1 MLTLKIW
8 RDIKARKGQFAGLI
22 LLVTLGVAIYMA
34 FVGAAMDLRSS
45 ADLANETFRL
55 ADFETKVVGAP
66 ASVVDELEL
75 VDGVAAVQGRLIVD
89 TGLTVGDEEVAMRVI
104 GVPAGAHPA
113 VDDVSVLDGSYL
125 DPSDPDGVLL
135 HAAFA
140 EERGLDVDDNL
151 TMRVGDTA
159 REFRVRGIV
168 TTAEYFFLRRTK
180 DEFPNPAEFAVV
192 FAPQPSVEAAS
203 GQPGRMNSFAIL
215 VDEGGDRAAVI
226 AGVEDVLASYY
237 VLSSTTQEDQPSNFG
252 LLEEI
257 RQNETMAGIV
267 PVLILAVSAMAL
279 GIAMARLV
287 QSQRGEIGLSKALGY
302 TNAQILRQYLGFSLT
317 VGLAGSA
324 VGMALGLAMAYG
336 IGEMYRGLLNL
347 PLLKTSF
354 HWEVAASAVA
364 ISVLVCLLAGLGPA
378 LRSARMRPAQAMHS
392 DPNLSQ
398 TRGSIPIVE
407 RALGRVLPHST
418 FFRMPLRNVFRS
430 RRRSIYTIIGTVFA
444 LVLIVSTWAMNDS
457 FGYLVSHQFEDID
470 TWDAVVAY
478 TENVP
483 ADSIDQIADI
493 DGVTSAEAA
502 LVVPVKLRAGDQ
514 TRELM
519 VTAITPDASF
529 HGFTVAEGSPVAEAL
544 HGGGLVFPE
553 GLAERLG
560 VSVGDTVEL
569 ESPFIDRPVQIEIAT
584 LSKEMF
590 GFPLFVND
598 AVGQELAGSQV
609 PVMNA
614 AYVDYADVDADAL
627 KRDLYAT
634 PGVASVTIKQALVAM
649 LDSAMAFARYFV
661 GLLFAFAFAVA
672 FVVVYNTFTTNVIE
686 RTREIA
692 TMRTIGEDRPHLV
705 WMITAENL
713 LLAVVSVPIGVWAG
727 RLAAEAMFR
736 AMSTEAYTMPT
747 YINPLSYVWIVISV
761 IAILLLS
768 EVPALRRI
776 FRLDLAEATKV
787 ME

>member
-8 RDIKARKGQFAGLI
+8 RDMKARKGQFAGLI

-55 ADFETKVVGAP
+55 ADFETKVVDAP
-66 ASVVDELEL
+66 TSVVDELEQ

-104 GVPAGAHPA
+104 GIPADAHPA

-151 TMRVGDTA
+151 TVRVGDAA
-159 REFRVRGIV
+159 REFRVRGTV

-203 GQPGRMNSFAIL
+203 GQSGRMNSFAIL
-215 VDEGGDRAAVI
+215 VEEGADRAAVI
-226 AGVEDVLASYY
+226 ARVEDVLTDYY

-267 PVLILAVSAMAL
+267 PVAILAVSAMAL

-302 TNAQILRQYLGFSLT
+302 TDAQVLRQYLGFSLT
-317 VGLAGSA
+317 VGIAGSA
-324 VGMALGLAMAYG
+324 IGIVLGLAMAYG
-336 IGEMYRGLLNL
+336 IGESYRSFLNL
-347 PLLKTSF
+347 PLIETSF

-398 TRGSIPIVE
+398 TKGSIPIVE
-407 RALGRVLPHST
+407 RALGRVLPRST

-457 FGYLVSHQFEDID
+457 FGYLISHQFEDID

-478 TENVP
+478 NENVP
-483 ADSIDQIADI
+483 ADTIDQIARV

-502 LVVPVKLRAGDQ
+502 LVVPVKLRAGDE
-514 TRELM
+514 TRELA
-519 VTAITPDASF
+519 VTAIAPDAGF

-544 HGGGLVFPE
+544 QGGGLVFPE
-553 GLAERLG
+553 GLAERLDVG
-560 VSVGDTVEL
+560 VGDTVEI
-569 ESPFIDRPVQIEIAT
+569 ESPFIDQPVQLEIAT

-590 GFPLFVND
+590 GFPLFVNE

-627 KRDLYAT
+627 ERALYAT
-634 PGVASVTIKQALVAM
+634 PGVASVTIKQALIAM

-661 GLLFAFAFAVA
+661 GLLFAFAFSVA

-692 TMRTIGEDRPHLV
+692 TMRTIGEDRPHLA

-713 LLAVVSVPIGVWAG
+713 LLAVVSVPIGLWAG

-747 YINPLSYVWIVISV
+747 YINPMSYVWIVISV

-768 EVPALRRI
+768 EVPALRRV
-776 FRLDLAEATKV
+776 FRLDLAEATKA